1 MGIPGAVFTDQG
13 FRAQVVLGRLMVTG
27 RGSSGQARFT
37 SALARQQSLALL
49 FRQFVTDSGAGFFS
63 VEIQLT
69 HRAHAVFVVIDGF
82 RLHRIVRTS

>member
-13 FRAQVVLGRLMVTG
+13 FRAHVVVGRLMVAG
-27 RGSSGQARFT
+27 RGTRQACFT
-37 SALARQQSLALL
+37 SAAAWHQLFALV
-49 FRQFVTDSGAGFFS
+49 FRQFVTDPGAGFFG

-69 HRAHAVFVVIDGF
+69 HRAHAVFVVVDGF